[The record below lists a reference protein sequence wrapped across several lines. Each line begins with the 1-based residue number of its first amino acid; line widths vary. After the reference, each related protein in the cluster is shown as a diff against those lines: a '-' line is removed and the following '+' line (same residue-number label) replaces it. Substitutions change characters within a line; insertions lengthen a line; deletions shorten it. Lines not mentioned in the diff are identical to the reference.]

1 MLTIIKKV
9 FDYLFEFS
17 DKNWHH
23 LIFIYS
29 LYFSYFL
36 FFITFTGIVSIP
48 TKYLH
53 ILRMVIDYY
62 IILVLFIRFNP
73 LISHEKLTYFDR
85 RLVFTAATYMLLSST
100 MYDYVYS
107 HIHFPSF

>member
-29 LYFSYFL
+29 LYLSYFL
-36 FFITFTGIVSIP
+36 FFIAITGIVSIP
-48 TKYLH
+48 NNYLH
-53 ILRMVIDYY
+53 ILHLVINYY
-62 IILVLFIRFNP
+62 IIFVLLIRFNP
-73 LISHEKLTYFDR
+73 FISHDKLTEFDR
-85 RLVFTAATYMLLSST
+85 RIVFTAAIYMLLSST
-100 MYDYVYS
+100 MYDYVYNYV
-107 HIHFPSF
+107 HFSIF